1 MSCIYSSS
9 SSLKQKFNMSSSRY
23 VFVYFNF
30 GSPHFHILV
39 CCFYISSSHK
49 CGSGTSQN
57 CSILELQNFTLS
69 FVCCF
74 DLFHLTSHKCE
85 TSHNRYSVFTFIN
98 AQKKKKKSILSILR
112 NYFINTPYIYI
123 LFSYQLALYL

>member
-1 MSCIYSSS
+1 MSCVYSSS

-98 AQKKKKKSILSILR
+98 AKKKKKKNLFYLFYVTTLSIHHT
-112 NYFINTPYIYI
+112 FIFYSLI
-123 LFSYQLALYL
+123 S